1 MVDRDSVREYGDF
14 EGVERKCRIDVKLYK
29 RRTCFS
35 LCIWFVKKKTNKDRI
50 SIHESL
56 ECKCLITYNADV
68 VCPAQRDCWLRCREL
83 LRQAGIMDLAASSVC
98 LEIEIYE
105 DCVSISGC
113 ECYITNN
120 PNDNFHMGEV
130 KC

>member
-1 MVDRDSVREYGDF
+1 MVGCESVRKNGTC
-14 EGVERKCRIDVKLYK
+14 EGVERKCRIDVKFYK
-29 RRTCFS
+29 RRTSFP
-35 LCIWFVKKKTNKDRI
+35 LRFLFVKKKKNNDRI

-68 VCPAQRDCWLRCREL
+68 VCPAQRDCWLRWREL

-105 DCVSISGC
+105 DCVAINGC
-113 ECYITNN
+113 GWYIINN
-120 PNDNFHMGEV
+120 TYDNFHMGEL